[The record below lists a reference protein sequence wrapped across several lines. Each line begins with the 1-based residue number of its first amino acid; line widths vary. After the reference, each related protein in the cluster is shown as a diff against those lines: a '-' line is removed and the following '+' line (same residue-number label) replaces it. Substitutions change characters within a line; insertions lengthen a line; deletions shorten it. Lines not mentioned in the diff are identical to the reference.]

1 MKELV
6 ELKNLSKTYTVRGKK
21 VLALKEINLV
31 VNKGEIVSVVG
42 PSGCGKTTLLK
53 LIANIYT
60 HYSGSIHYSE
70 YPVSEARKK
79 GLMSYIA
86 QEPAL
91 LPSRTVKQN
100 IFLPQELK
108 KIEDQNRIREV
119 IDLVGLNGYE
129 SYYPYQLS
137 GGLKQRVS
145 IARALVLNPQVILMD
160 EPFSSLDEFTR
171 EELNV
176 QLLKI
181 QKKFRQ
187 TIIFITHNLE
197 EAVFLSRRVIILTK
211 TPGSILAE
219 VNIDLPYNRSLGL
232 KSKPEFYKHIIEV
245 REKMRAG
252 C

>member
-1 MKELV
+1 MRKLSFFLITSIIILSIINLKVTESFGIDIEAEINTQLKELEKMKSEQV
-6 ELKNLSKTYTVRGKK
+6 
-21 VLALKEINLV
+21 
-31 VNKGEIVSVVG
+31 
-42 PSGCGKTTLLK
+42 K
-53 LIANIYT
+53 LD
-60 HYSGSIHYSE
+60 
-70 YPVSEARKK
+70 
-79 GLMSYIA
+79 
-86 QEPAL
+86 
-91 LPSRTVKQN
+91 
-100 IFLPQELK
+100 QELK